1 MPRIQAVSRLYR
13 DGTRA
18 VALVICL
25 LGVALVVSTL
35 ARGGGASALG
45 VLLGLMFVILGAGRF
60 VLSGGAARRRG

>member
-1 MPRIQAVSRLYR
+1 
-13 DGTRA
+13 